1 MGALA
6 TAQINAR
13 IEPELKASG
22 DAALAA
28 AGLSPTQAIRALWEL
43 AARNADNPSA
53 IEAALFPERAQ
64 QQAEAARERRA
75 ARLASA
81 RRGTG
86 LADMTMAAHG
96 IPLPADG
103 LPELSPDA
111 LRDLAYQEQFGAE
124 GERLP

>member
-43 AARNADNPSA
+43 AARNADDPST
-53 IEAALFPERAQ
+53 IETTLFPERTHQ
-64 QQAEAARERRA
+64 QMEAAQARRA
-75 ARLASA
+75 GRMAAA
-81 RRGTG
+81 RRGAG
-86 LADMTMAAHG
+86 LAGATMAAHG

-111 LRDLAYQEQFGAE
+111 LRDLAYQEQFGTE
-124 GERLP
+124 GENLP

>member
-43 AARNADNPSA
+43 AARNADDPRT
-53 IEAALFPERAQ
+53 IESTLFPEHAQ
-64 QQAEAARERRA
+64 QQREATQARRA
-75 ARLASA
+75 ARMAAA
-81 RRGTG
+81 RRGAG
-86 LADMTMAAHG
+86 LADTIMAAHG
-96 IPLPADG
+96 ISLPADG
-103 LPELSPDA
+103 LPELSPDE
-111 LRDLAYQEQFGAE
+111 LRDLAYQEQFGTE
-124 GERLP
+124 GEGLP